1 MSHGLTLLILLLP
14 MVPTFWAIVDVANRD
29 FGTLRKKALWG
40 AFIVF
45 VPCLGGIVYL
55 IFGRRQG
62 EKYPD
67 NDTEIP
73 HGEGKK

>member
-1 MSHGLTLLILLLP
+1 MSHCLTLLILLLP

-62 EKYPD
+62 KKYPV

-73 HGEGKK
+73 HGDGER